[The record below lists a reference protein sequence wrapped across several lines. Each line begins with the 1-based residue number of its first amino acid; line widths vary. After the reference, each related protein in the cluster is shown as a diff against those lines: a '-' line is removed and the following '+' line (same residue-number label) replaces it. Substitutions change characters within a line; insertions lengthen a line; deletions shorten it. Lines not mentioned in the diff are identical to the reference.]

1 MKYEGAVRGVADL
14 ILLIPKKG
22 WASLCIEMK
31 TPKGTQSEHQRTWQT
46 EAERYQNK
54 YVICHSLQEFINRS
68 KFLPTMTYIDY
79 VNQFWKTHQSVAF
92 SSNEVYLYF
101 FLLNECN
108 SRGWENP
115 FECPNRRIVL
125 ATGISE
131 PTVIEVRNRLQQK
144 GLLQFES
151 GKKNAK
157 SPVYYL
163 NDLSKPLSKLLS
175 NDLSKPLSK
184 RLTLI

>member
-1 MKYEGAVRGVADL
+1 MRKQTTPLSESQIQHDCLVWFRLQYPKLARMLFAVPNGGKRDAKTGARMKYEGAVRGVADL

-54 YVICHSLQEFINRS
+54 YVICLTTGVHKRS

-108 SRGWENP
+108 SRGWEN
-115 FECPNRRIVL
+115 RLSV
-125 ATGISE
+125 
-131 PTVIEVRNRLQQK
+131 PTD
-144 GLLQFES
+144 ES
-151 GKKNAK
+151 
-157 SPVYYL
+157 SSQPVYQ
-163 NDLSKPLSKLLS
+163 NQP
-175 NDLSKPLSK
+175 
-184 RLTLI
+184 